1 MAEKM
6 CPGPVNS
13 AAGFRE
19 AVCVHTKKVYDQ
31 CRSRDCM
38 RDLRVYLPIEDQCF
52 IDGNSVSVKPR
63 SAELLTAVMD
73 VEPVAFRRGFYSVD
87 IRFYYKV
94 TVESCTGVGRPRIL
108 EGLSIYDKRCILF
121 GSEGG
126 ARIFSSQYCENHM
139 DPQLTER
146 SNRPTAVLEAVDAI
160 LLDARVVY
168 PTQPCNCGCC
178 CELREV
184 PRAICGCFGGQDLAL
199 DSTSNQLLVTIG
211 QFSIIKLE
219 RDIQLLMPAFDV
231 CMPQKDCCD
240 TGIGG
245 DTSEDPC
252 EVFSRF
258 AFPVEEFFPPHRE
271 HDYCEHN
278 HHHCGNAPQPRSQQG
293 GCGSGCSN
301 TSGNNNHGNSCGGNT
316 CGGNTCGGNTCGSNS
331 CGCN

>member
-6 CPGPVNS
+6 CPGPVNG

-38 RDLRVYLPIEDQCF
+38 RNLRVYLPVEDQCF
-52 IDGNSVSVKPR
+52 IEGNSVSVKPR

-73 VEPVAFRRGFYSVD
+73 VEPVTFRRGFYSVD

-94 TVESCTGVGRPRIL
+94 SVEVCTGVGRPRIL
-108 EGLSIYDKRCILF
+108 EGLSVYDKRCILF
-121 GSEGG
+121 GSEGH
-126 ARIFSSQYCENHM
+126 ARIFSSKYVPDQM
-139 DPQLTER
+139 DCQLAER
-146 SNRPTAVLEAVDAI
+146 SNLPTAVLEAVDAI

-168 PTQPCNCGCC
+168 PTQPCSCGCP

-184 PRAICGCFGGQDLAL
+184 PRAICGCFGGRDLAL

-219 RDIQLLMPAFDV
+219 RDIQLLMPAYDI

-240 TGIGG
+240 NVGG
-245 DTSEDPC
+245 DNAEDPC

-258 AFPVEEFFPPHRE
+258 DFPVDEFFPPRKE
-271 HDYCEHN
+271 YDPCEH
-278 HHHCGNAPQPRSQQG
+278 HRCGSTPQPRSQNG
-293 GCGSGCSN
+293 GCNSCSSGGSGN
-301 TSGNNNHGNSCGGNT
+301 SGGSCGGNSCG
-316 CGGNTCGGNTCGSNS
+316 CK
-331 CGCN
+331 

>member
-6 CPGPVNS
+6 CPGPVNG

-73 VEPVAFRRGFYSVD
+73 VEPVSFQRGFYSVD
-87 IRFYYKV
+87 IRFFYKV
-94 TVESCTGVGRPRIL
+94 SVEACTGVGRPRIL
-108 EGLSIYDKRCILF
+108 EGLSVYDKRCILF
-121 GSEGG
+121 GSEGH
-126 ARIFSSQYCENHM
+126 ARIFSSKYRPDQM
-139 DPQLTER
+139 DCQLPER

-168 PTQPCNCGCC
+168 PTQPCHCC
-178 CELREV
+178 SCDLREV

-199 DSTSNQLLVTIG
+199 DSASNQLLVTIG

-219 RDIQLLMPAFDV
+219 RDIQLLMPAYDI

-245 DTSEDPC
+245 DSTEDPC

-258 AFPVEEFFPPHRE
+258 DFPVDEFFPPRRE
-271 HDYCEHN
+271 YECCD
-278 HHHCGNAPQPRSQQG
+278 HHHCGPAPQPRSQHG
-293 GCGSGCSN
+293 GGSCNSGCS
-301 TSGNNNHGNSCGGNT
+301 SSSNNNRSGGSCGGGS
-316 CGGNTCGGNTCGSNS
+316 CGGSSCGSSSYNG
-331 CGCN
+331 GCK